1 MYKIELRSNMIQES
15 IHIFATDF
23 KEVSFNKRIITF
35 LYVETF

>member
-23 KEVSFNKRIITF
+23 KE
-35 LYVETF
+35 